1 MYLAVVI
8 ADHLVEYGALFG
20 CKLGMFLDGTAIFH
34 VEAHLLKS
42 RCDVLAFTRLIGKCR
57 AICLAANLDIVEV
70 CECLDFAVFKYLP
83 QRVHIL
89 LAGLRQVVRAGI
101 RQPAPVLLE
110 KRCLNL
116 LGAGTVGVSIVALG
130 RCIRRIGEVDLI
142 HIDIV
147 ELGEGQRHLLVPTA
161 QIDLDSI
168 AGASYGAIN
177 GIDDLNRIFRSDEQ
191 LDIGADTL
199 KVISAGTLEPIDDIV
214 DVVAGIFEQALVA
227 DGLEV
232 PISVEA
238 VAVGIRLNVAALRLR
253 AVSTSQPQSL
263 AASSTESYV
272 SKWPY
277 WFAVSYAFAQSSKSL
292 SLASLSR

>member
-1 MYLAVVI
+1 MP
-8 ADHLVEYGALFG
+8 
-20 CKLGMFLDGTAIFH
+20 
-34 VEAHLLKS
+34 
-42 RCDVLAFTRLIGKCR
+42 R
-57 AICLAANLDIVEV
+57 
-70 CECLDFAVFKYLP
+70 
-83 QRVHIL
+83 
-89 LAGLRQVVRAGI
+89 
-101 RQPAPVLLE
+101 PAPVLLE

-238 VAVGIRLNVAALRLR
+238 VAVGIRLNVAALAESGLHVPAAELSGFLHGIIRIEMAVLVCGIIRFR
-253 AVSTSQPQSL
+253 AVQQIAIACLVEQVVFQTDAVHSSSRQSGWSHSNHRARHKL
-263 AASSTESYV
+263 EIPTGH
-272 SKWPY
+272 K
-277 WFAVSYAFAQSSKSL
+277 
-292 SLASLSR
+292 